1 VKYMLLIYVPEASEP
16 PAGTEPRD
24 MDEAWISYD
33 KAVAD
38 AGIRVAGDA
47 LHGPA
52 TATTVRG
59 SGNGSPD
66 TTDGPF
72 AETREVLGGYYVLDL
87 PDLDSALEW
96 AGRCPATAV
105 GGAVEVRPVVEFR

>member
-1 VKYMLLIYVPEASEP
+1 MLLIYVPEVPEP

-24 MDEAWISYD
+24 MNEAWVDYD

-47 LHGPA
+47 LHGPT

-59 SGNGSPD
+59 TGSGSAE

-72 AETREVLGGYYVLDL
+72 AETREILGGYYVLDV
-87 PDLDSALEW
+87 PDLDSALDW
-96 AGRCPATAV
+96 ARRCPAPAL